1 VEDALLYAV
10 VPSLT
15 PAQGHHDP
23 MSPLQPPSVNILDKY
38 YGEEAL
44 TLYNGRVRVM
54 GGEAAHGRAS
64 GVVKSDDG
72 ALDVNLRLPIE
83 LGGPGGG
90 SNPEQLLAAGY
101 AACFHGAL
109 TLLASRAGVELTDLA
124 VDAAVTFAR
133 DPMDGLFLLSA
144 DIRVSLPGLDRTL
157 AAKLVRNTE
166 RLCPYAKMFRHGI
179 DHVVAVAPEHES
191 PRRGGEALS

>member
-1 VEDALLYAV
+1 
-10 VPSLT
+10 
-15 PAQGHHDP
+15 
-23 MSPLQPPSVNILDKY
+23 MSPLQPPPTNLLDRY

-44 TLYNGRVRVM
+44 ALYTGRVRVT
-54 GGEAAHGRAS
+54 GGEAGHGRAS

-72 ALDVNLRLPIE
+72 ALDVNLRMPTE

-109 TLLASRAGVELTDLA
+109 MLLASRAGVALTDIT

-144 DIRVSLPGLDRTL
+144 DIRVSLPGLDRAL
-157 AAKLVRNTE
+157 AAELVRNTE
-166 RLCPYAKMFRHGI
+166 RICPYAKMFRHGI
-179 DHVVAVAPEHES
+179 DHVVAVAHERES
-191 PRRGGEALS
+191 PHFSDETPS

>member
-1 VEDALLYAV
+1 
-10 VPSLT
+10 
-15 PAQGHHDP
+15 
-23 MSPLQPPSVNILDKY
+23 MSPLQPPPTSLLDKY
-38 YGEEAL
+38 HGEEAQP
-44 TLYNGRVRVM
+44 LYIGRVRVT

-64 GVVKSDDG
+64 GVVRSDDG
-72 ALDVNLRLPIE
+72 ALEVDLRLPIE

-109 TLLASRAGVELTDLA
+109 TLLAKRTDIVLTNLT

-144 DIRVSLPGLDRTL
+144 DIRVSLPGLDRAL
-157 AAKLVRNTE
+157 AAELVRNTE
-166 RLCPYAKMFRHGI
+166 RICPYAKMSRHGI
-179 DHVVAVAPEHES
+179 DHVVAVALDHES
-191 PRRGGEALS
+191 PGFDGEASR

>member
-1 VEDALLYAV
+1 
-10 VPSLT
+10 
-15 PAQGHHDP
+15 
-23 MSPLQPPSVNILDKY
+23 MSRLQPPPTNLLDKY
-38 YGEEAL
+38 YGEEAQA
-44 TLYNGRVRVM
+44 LYTGRVRVT

-72 ALDVNLRLPIE
+72 ALAVNLRMPTE

-109 TLLASRAGVELTDLA
+109 TQLACRVGVEVTDLS

-133 DPMDGLFLLSA
+133 DPVDGLFLLSA
-144 DIRVSLPGLDRTL
+144 DIRVSLPGLDRML
-157 AAKLVRNTE
+157 AAELVRNTE
-166 RLCPYAKMFRHGI
+166 RICPYAKMFRHGI
-179 DHVVAVAPEHES
+179 DHVVAVERES
-191 PRRGGEALS
+191 PRRGGEDLS